1 MTKSNEAKCFDR
13 TIGGI
18 HQTWMTW
25 QSCMITSNN
34 AQCIVHLP
42 ISNLLFRLFYLVDDP
57 NFNATS
63 NKMRKHSNE
72 FNLTRTVWCPTHTK
86 QHPKW
91 LLNILVSVIRIENE
105 KEKKQ
110 QRIESNALFF
120 SLVIFVSFE
129 IVCASS
135 SDTSQIIAAFGFMID
150 FTFWHLCNNTIEPMH
165 VSRHNRYI
173 IQYPM
178 QSVNGRWLSRK
189 INFDFHWKMWIPR
202 IVFIFF
208 NQIIDDLY

>member
-1 MTKSNEAKCFDR
+1 MKK
-13 TIGGI
+13 
-18 HQTWMTW
+18 
-25 QSCMITSNN
+25 
-34 AQCIVHLP
+34 
-42 ISNLLFRLFYLVDDP
+42 
-57 NFNATS
+57 
-63 NKMRKHSNE
+63 K
-72 FNLTRTVWCPTHTK
+72 
-86 QHPKW
+86 
-91 LLNILVSVIRIENE
+91 
-105 KEKKQ
+105 KKQ

-135 SDTSQIIAAFGFMID
+135 SDTSQIIAAFRFMID

-178 QSVNGRWLSRK
+178 QSVNGRWLIRK

-202 IVFIFF
+202 IVFIFSIKLSMIYTKDF
-208 NQIIDDLY
+208 GYEQKKAMKRFSRFHSKYS

>member
-42 ISNLLFRLFYLVDDP
+42 ISNLLFRLFYMVDDP

-120 SLVIFVSFE
+120 LSCHFRFFWNSL
-129 IVCASS
+129 C
-135 SDTSQIIAAFGFMID
+135 IIEWHVTNHSRFWIYDWFHLLTFM
-150 FTFWHLCNNTIEPMH
+150 
-165 VSRHNRYI
+165 
-173 IQYPM
+173 
-178 QSVNGRWLSRK
+178 
-189 INFDFHWKMWIPR
+189 
-202 IVFIFF
+202 
-208 NQIIDDLY
+208 